1 MRFKIIFKVMS
12 FLILLGLLY
21 YEFTLIKVLKEE
33 YKIRD
38 NKRVEFLKE
47 IDSVY
52 KVREVGFY
60 KKI

>member
-1 MRFKIIFKVMS
+1 MRFKIIFKIMS

-21 YEFTLIKVLKEE
+21 YESTLIKVLKEE